1 MISVTILNNKNIYA
15 GSMFIEAIDTVCDKK
30 NIQEKSTIL
39 KKVLNYTKT
48 LCTKFYTKMCQY
60 SYLFLR

>member
-1 MISVTILNNKNIYA
+1 MLLVKMISVTILNNKNIYA

-48 LCTKFYTKMCQY
+48 L
-60 SYLFLR
+60 

>member
-15 GSMFIEAIDTVCDKK
+15 GSMFIEVIDTVCDQK

-48 LCTKFYTKMCQY
+48 L
-60 SYLFLR
+60 